1 MTGGRVELRLPATR
15 DMMLV
20 VRLTTAGILARSGL
34 TVEAVEDAKM
44 AVEEACG
51 SLIRA
56 SRCATLYLCFERE
69 PRGISLIAQAESGSG
84 SQCDPVQCLDED
96 EAEMLQAVLL
106 SLMDEVSLGTSEGC
120 LCSVHMHKVLPQ

>member
-1 MTGGRVELRLPATR
+1 MTGKRVELRLPATR

-56 SRCATLYLCFERE
+56 SRCAALYLCFVRE
-69 PRGISLIAQAESGSG
+69 PRGISLTVQAESGSDA
-84 SQCDPVQCLDED
+84 QCTPVQCLDED
-96 EAEMLQAVLL
+96 EADMLRAVLL
-106 SLMDEVSLGTSEGC
+106 SLMDEVSLVTSEGC
-120 LCSVHMHKVLPQ
+120 LRSVRMHKVLP